1 MNCSIEDKRKILDS
15 AKGRIFSCKFVKKDG
30 SVREMTAKA
39 WMEKSFTY
47 GSANARAN
55 TVAARPE
62 YYTAAEIGSGEFRN
76 INLSSMIEAKV
87 NGVSY
92 NFGEES

>member
-1 MNCSIEDKRKILDS
+1 MKCSIEDKRKILDS
-15 AKGRIFSCKFVKKDG
+15 ANGRIFSCKFIKKDG
-30 SVREMTAKA
+30 SVREMVAKKF
-39 WMEKSFTY
+39 MEKSFTY

-62 YYTAAEIGSGEFRN
+62 YYTAAEVGSGEFRN

-87 NGVSY
+87 NGVCY
-92 NFGEES
+92 NFGEE

>member
-1 MNCSIEDKRKILDS
+1 MKCSIEEKRKILDS

-62 YYTAAEIGSGEFRN
+62 YYTAAEVASGEFRN
-76 INLSSMIEAKV
+76 INLSNMIEAKV
-87 NGVSY
+87 NGICY
-92 NFGEES
+92 NFTGEE

>member
-15 AKGRIFSCKFVKKDG
+15 ANGKIFSCKFIKKCG
-30 SVREMTAKA
+30 AVREMTAKA

-62 YYTAAEIGSGEFRN
+62 YYTAAEVGSGEFRN

-87 NGVSY
+87 NGVCY